1 MTTKRKAR
9 YIVEVH
15 TADRCC
21 LKYSNLITKTT
32 DTLKKTTT
40 WEEWSVCG
48 ENCATGAN
56 ITYGYGHTLSGMA
69 GRAKPDNR
77 MQVISNVRKVLHTL
91 LANPSAKLTLACDAE
106 IITR

>member
-15 TADRCC
+15 TADKCC
-21 LKYSNLITKTT
+21 LKHSNLITKTT
-32 DTLKKTTT
+32 DLLKNTVT

-56 ITYGYGHTLSGMA
+56 IMYGYGHNLSGMA

-77 MQVISNVRKVLHTL
+77 TQVISNVRKVLHTL
-91 LANPSAKLTLACDAE
+91 LANKKQKLTLACDAE
-106 IITR
+106 IINA